1 MSRKVRH
8 TLILLAGVVVFGLLY
23 WWGERAVTKLR
34 FGSIEAVVEGCR
46 QRHGVSVEEIRRRI
60 VAGTFTEAA
69 IAAAADAGPD
79 APFYRCLADNKDFD
93 AAYFAVY
100 ARVKDPAPWGP
111 SHE

>member
-34 FGSIEAVVEGCR
+34 FGSIEAVVESCR
-46 QRHGVSVEEIRRRI
+46 QRHGVSVDEIRRRI

-69 IAAAADAGPD
+69 IAAAADDGPD
-79 APFYRCLADNKDFD
+79 APFYRCLAENKDFD
-93 AAYFAVY
+93 AEYFAVY

-111 SHE
+111 SHD